1 MEETLRN
8 LYFDSIDNAV
18 CRDSTMNPLTVPW
31 EWCQSQ
37 YKNPETRSSR
47 TRRLKGHRTIPI
59 PDEPPILKLT
69 DAGCCT
75 LGGVT
80 LQRER
85 VEYLAPPQVRPF
97 GGDETRRVSCIRPL
111 GSDDV
116 DLVVNDLSR
125 FFARQ
130 EIGRGRLLASSELTE
145 AKPVTANGH

>member
-1 MEETLRN
+1 MGVVPVLIQEPQNWNREEGATQGL
-8 LYFDSIDNAV
+8 I
-18 CRDSTMNPLTVPW
+18 P
-31 EWCQSQ
+31 
-37 YKNPETRSSR
+37 
-47 TRRLKGHRTIPI
+47 IPI

-85 VEYLAPPQVRPF
+85 VEYLAPPQIRPF

-116 DLVVNDLSR
+116 DLVINDLSR
-125 FFARQ
+125 FFAHQ